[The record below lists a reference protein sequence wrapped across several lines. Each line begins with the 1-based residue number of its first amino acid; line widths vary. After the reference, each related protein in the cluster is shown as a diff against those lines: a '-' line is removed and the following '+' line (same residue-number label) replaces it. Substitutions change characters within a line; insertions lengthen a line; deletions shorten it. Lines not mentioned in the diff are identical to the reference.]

1 MNITNKDKVKIII
14 AIVFL
19 IISIALSVFAM
30 RNWENSQLSGIAV
43 LIAIVCAVIGWL
55 LVRKY
60 EFMQVAQVVGAFVGV
75 LFAVVGH
82 MVNGVKNLLG
92 LNNDRYMR
100 ALHIKNYNDEEVSIG
115 GMSALKKRKRPKF
128 KKWKEMDDSEKIR
141 YIYAKRNMKHIK
153 KGYYYNETYTPNET
167 LDEMIRKNIENK
179 ETGELFSNYYPA
191 RYTTNF
197 KSDEDKINNLKKKF
211 L

>member
-1 MNITNKDKVKIII
+1 MNITNRDKVKIII
-14 AIVFL
+14 AVMFLVTSIVF
-19 IISIALSVFAM
+19 AVFAI

-43 LIAIVCAVIGWL
+43 LIAIVFAVIGWL

-82 MVNGVKNLLG
+82 MVNGVRNLLG

-115 GMSALKKRKRPKF
+115 GLSASKKRKRPKF
-128 KKWKEMDDSEKIR
+128 KKWKEMNDSEKIR
-141 YIYAKRNMKHIK
+141 YIYAKRNIKHIK
-153 KGYYYNETYTPNET
+153 KGYNYKEAYTPNET
-167 LDEMIRKNIENK
+167 LDELIKKNIENK
-179 ETGELFSNYYPA
+179 DVVELFVNYYPA
-191 RYTTNF
+191 RYTKKF
-197 KSDEDKINNLKKKF
+197 KADENKITRLKKKF